1 MTAPKWIKEY
11 KCDGQGGFSPKLGK
25 KKTTHTHTSMCVYTP
40 TSCFTLV
47 FKNP

>member
-25 KKTTHTHTSMCVYTP
+25 KKPHTHTSMCVYTP